1 MRICNTLAFI
11 DFSYTLTH
19 NYLQIMTEKKNVST
33 HVIKSNEVCG
43 KIMVMIKLK
52 INPFLCTS

>member
-19 NYLQIMTEKKNVST
+19 NYLQIMTEKKMFQPMSLSLT
-33 HVIKSNEVCG
+33 KSAG
-43 KIMVMIKLK
+43 K
-52 INPFLCTS
+52 